1 MLPPPTLEYAIGL
14 LERLCDSQGIEYGM
28 SEPEILFSKPS
39 EEADYRIM
47 IFMDHLSRENPD
59 PSAVAKSQKAAV
71 DAWRKMKKRYPPT
84 AK

>member
-14 LERLCDSQGIEYGM
+14 LERLCDSQGIQYGM
-28 SEPEILFSKPS
+28 NEAEILLSKLS

-59 PSAVAKSQKAAV
+59 PDAVARSQEAAV